1 MPLLPRL
8 RVSKMRDADVE
19 KPFEFCA
26 TRLNLYSLAGLSP
39 LKVNESTEAGPGE
52 GGGEG
57 EGEG

>member
-1 MPLLPRL
+1 
-8 RVSKMRDADVE
+8 MRDAGVE